1 MNLFRDKQISY
12 FSAFLFSF
20 ILLIFLSGMGL
31 NTVQEKAIRNL
42 FLSYDNA
49 VATSLLEQGVSK
61 DVIAEAITSTAN
73 SQEGTALLASIG
85 VTEHTA
91 VIFLPYAS
99 EFQQISRYYTLP
111 VGALLSILLCGGT
124 FIFLWKREQI
134 YLQAAR
140 VISHF
145 TEGDFSLRMPQMNEG
160 TIYRLLASVDQ
171 LAAILQAKNEDGQNA
186 KVFLKNT
193 ISDISHQLKT
203 PLAALTMY
211 HEIISGEPD
220 NIETVTVYS
229 EKTGLALKRMEQL
242 IQAMLKIT
250 RLDAGSIVFEKES
263 CRISE
268 LIHQAISELTTRAV
282 GEGKEI
288 TIDGSPEETI
298 ICDKQWTREAVG
310 NIVKNALDHMD
321 LGGKINISWNR
332 TPAMLRVII
341 SDNGTGIAP
350 EDLHH
355 IFKRFYRSKKSLD
368 TQGVGLG
375 LSLAKAIVEGQG
387 GIISVQST
395 IHEGT
400 VFTLSFLTEL

>member
-31 NTVQEKAIRNL
+31 NEVQEKAIRNL

-73 SQEGTALLASIG
+73 SQEGTALLVNIG

-91 VIFLPYAS
+91 IRFLPYAS
-99 EFQQISRYYTLP
+99 KFQQISRYYTLP

-124 FIFLWKREQI
+124 FIFLWKREQL

-145 TEGDFSLRMPQMNEG
+145 TEGDFSLHMPQMNEG

-171 LAAILQAKNEDGQNA
+171 LAAILQSKNEDGQKA

-321 LGGKINISWNR
+321 LGGKLNISWNR
-332 TPAMLRVII
+332 TPAMIRVII
-341 SDNGTGIAP
+341 SDNGSGIAP

-395 IHEGT
+395 LHEGT

>member
-31 NTVQEKAIRNL
+31 NAVQEKAIRNL

-91 VIFLPYAS
+91 IRFLPYVS

-171 LAAILQAKNEDGQNA
+171 LAAILQAKNEDGQKA

>member
-12 FSAFLFSF
+12 FSAFLFTF

-31 NTVQEKAIRNL
+31 SAVQEKVIRNL

-49 VATSLLEQGVSK
+49 VVTSLLEQGVSK

-73 SQEGTALLASIG
+73 SQEGTALLVNIG

-91 VIFLPYAS
+91 IRFLPYAS
-99 EFQQISRYYTLP
+99 EFQQISMYYTLP
-111 VGALLSILLCGGT
+111 VGALLSILLSGGT
-124 FIFLWKREQI
+124 FIFLWKREQL

-140 VISHF
+140 VIAHF
-145 TEGDFSLRMPQMNEG
+145 TEGDFSLHMPQMNEG

-171 LAAILQAKNEDGQNA
+171 LAAILQSKNEDGQKA
-186 KVFLKNT
+186 KEFLKNT

-220 NIETVTVYS
+220 NVETVTVYS

-250 RLDAGSIVFEKES
+250 RLDAGSIAFEKES

-332 TPAMLRVII
+332 TPAMIRVII

-395 IHEGT
+395 MHEGT

>member
-20 ILLIFLSGMGL
+20 VLLIFLSGMGL
-31 NTVQEKAIRNL
+31 NAVQEKAIRNL

-73 SQEGTALLASIG
+73 SQEGTALLVNIG

-91 VIFLPYAS
+91 IRFLPYAS

-111 VGALLSILLCGGT
+111 VGALLSVLLCGGT
-124 FIFLWKREQI
+124 FIFLWKREQL

-140 VISHF
+140 VIAHF

-171 LAAILQAKNEDGQNA
+171 LAAILQSKNEDGQKA
-186 KVFLKNT
+186 KEYLKNT

-220 NIETVTVYS
+220 NVETVTVYS

-250 RLDAGSIVFEKES
+250 RLDAGSIAFEKES

-282 GEGKEI
+282 GERKEI

-332 TPAMLRVII
+332 TPAMIRVII
-341 SDNGTGIAP
+341 SDNGSGIAP

-395 IHEGT
+395 LHEGT

>member
-31 NTVQEKAIRNL
+31 NAVQEKAIRNL

-73 SQEGTALLASIG
+73 SQEGTALLANIG

-91 VIFLPYAS
+91 IRFLPYAS
-99 EFQQISRYYTLP
+99 KFQQISRYYTLP

-124 FIFLWKREQI
+124 FIFLWKREQL

-171 LAAILQAKNEDGQNA
+171 LAAILQAKNEDGQKA
-186 KVFLKNT
+186 KEFLKNT

-332 TPAMLRVII
+332 TPAMIRVII

-395 IHEGT
+395 MHEGT

>member
-31 NTVQEKAIRNL
+31 NAVQEKAIRNL

-73 SQEGTALLASIG
+73 SQEGTALLVNIG

-91 VIFLPYAS
+91 IRFLPYAS

-124 FIFLWKREQI
+124 FIFLWKREQL

-145 TEGDFSLRMPQMNEG
+145 TEGDFSLHMPQMNEG

-171 LAAILQAKNEDGQNA
+171 LAAILQSKNEDGQKA
-186 KVFLKNT
+186 KEFLKNT

-332 TPAMLRVII
+332 TPAMIRVII

-395 IHEGT
+395 MHEGT

>member
-1 MNLFRDKQISY
+1 
-12 FSAFLFSF
+12 
-20 ILLIFLSGMGL
+20 
-31 NTVQEKAIRNL
+31 
-42 FLSYDNA
+42 
-49 VATSLLEQGVSK
+49 
-61 DVIAEAITSTAN
+61 
-73 SQEGTALLASIG
+73 
-85 VTEHTA
+85 
-91 VIFLPYAS
+91 
-99 EFQQISRYYTLP
+99 
-111 VGALLSILLCGGT
+111 
-124 FIFLWKREQI
+124 
-134 YLQAAR
+134 
-140 VISHF
+140 
-145 TEGDFSLRMPQMNEG
+145 
-160 TIYRLLASVDQ
+160 
-171 LAAILQAKNEDGQNA
+171 
-186 KVFLKNT
+186 
-193 ISDISHQLKT
+193 
-203 PLAALTMY
+203 MY

-332 TPAMLRVII
+332 TPAMIRVII
-341 SDNGTGIAP
+341 SDNGSGIAP

-395 IHEGT
+395 LHEGT